1 MRRIIS
7 WDDLSA
13 VVLNAQDAIFGQ
25 TFDGDIASWNLG
37 AERLFGYTAGEAVGQ
52 PAFMLAANP
61 DSWDWTPIIERLRRG
76 ESTPP
81 YEDEFRHKDGS
92 TLPASV
98 SISPVVISGETIG
111 ISQVVRPGVISST
124 RDNSLG
130 FSKVESEREELRHQ
144 LLHLA
149 RLGAMGQM
157 STALA
162 HELYQ
167 PLTAIVAY
175 LTSARRL
182 MNRGQ
187 TTLSEIDLLTIAM
200 DRAVEQASRAD
211 QIIRH
216 LRFFVADQPD
226 ERQLSSIRETIANVN
241 DLVLIVAKEADVRI
255 ELNLEDDAQV
265 LINRVQ
271 IQQALLN
278 LMRNAVEAMAGG
290 ARRELSVFTS
300 SADGSVIVT
309 IADSGPGL
317 SPEIADQ
324 LFTPFKTTKPDGMGV
339 GLSICQT
346 IIAAHGGDLWL
357 DSSATD
363 GATFRFKLPIAE

>member
-1 MRRIIS
+1 MRIIP
-7 WDDLSA
+7 WGDLSA

-25 TFDGDIASWNLG
+25 TFDGDIASWNAG

-52 PAFMLAANP
+52 PAFMLAADP
-61 DSWDWTPIIERLRRG
+61 DSWDLTSIIERLRRG

-92 TLPASV
+92 TLPATV
-98 SISPVVISGETIG
+98 AISPVMVSGEAIG
-111 ISQVVRPGVISST
+111 ISQVVRRGVISSAP
-124 RDNSLG
+124 DNSLSL
-130 FSKVESEREELRHQ
+130 SKLESEREELRHQ

-149 RLGAMGQM
+149 RLGAMAQM

-187 TTLSEIDLLTIAM
+187 TTLSEADLLMIAM
-200 DRAVEQASRAD
+200 DRAIEQASRAD

-226 ERQLSSIRETIANVN
+226 ERQLSSIRETILNVN

-290 ARRELSVFTS
+290 TRRQLSVFTS
-300 SADGSVIVT
+300 SADGNIVVT

-346 IIAAHGGDLWL
+346 IIVAHGGDLWL
-357 DSSATD
+357 DPSATN
-363 GATFRFKLPIAE
+363 GATFRFKLPIVE